1 MKKLKLKLKEGKEF
15 TSLFGSNHSEAVIV
29 VSAINNDIS
38 NKKLDIFFLVYN
50 TENDLDKQPI
60 DNGFMLSFDE
70 IKNVKTIVNPDTG
83 EVLQW
88 GTPTYTEVLSFFSI
102 NAQGIVLNSSQVE
115 MWFLNKVE
123 FKGEKLVNN
132 WEIA

>member
-15 TSLFGSNHSEAVIV
+15 TSFFGSNHSEAVIV
-29 VSAINNDIS
+29 VSAINNDIC

-60 DNGFMLSFDE
+60 DNGFILSFDE
-70 IKNVKTIVNPDTG
+70 IKHVKTIVNPDTG
-83 EVLQW
+83 EVLRW

-132 WEIA
+132 WEIV